1 MGDSIRLR
9 EISRRTALGALG
21 VGILGATA
29 ASWPRLTGTDIPGRN
44 DGSLS
49 IAILGTAAD
58 AAARQ
63 KAVDA
68 FRRLHPE
75 IRVRVQAIQAVDW
88 KDFFSKILTM
98 VAAGNPPDVVY
109 VATEGAQLFAEKL
122 AHPLDDFIRRDAG
135 VMAEYFA
142 DVHPSLVEAF
152 MYRGSLYQLPM
163 DWNAAD
169 MYYNTKVFAASG
181 LSRPADDWTHLD
193 FRSSLAAMRRA
204 NPGGFTPYYWTNRLF
219 GGVVPWLYAN
229 GTSFLTEQRATGGD
243 WLWDRFYASD
253 PSRASRSG
261 GYLWEAPNADDPRVF
276 ETFDFLRG
284 LVKDG
289 LGVRPE
295 EGGGNSLVGL
305 FASGRIGTT
314 PAGGYWVQGLAEAG
328 MGPDAF
334 DVAFFPRWASGPASA
349 VQRHQFGTAGY
360 AIMKTAKDKDAAWEW
375 VKFSASREAMELIFA
390 TPTTTPARRSMVNE
404 ALYAGT
410 GPAHWKVF
418 YDTLDRFPATGPIP
432 APPQQAAVETALIKN
447 VSLAVSGDEQQLK
460 GALSSLQNDLEL
472 ALRRTA

>member
-1 MGDSIRLR
+1 MVDSSIRLR
-9 EISRRTALGALG
+9 DVSRRTALGALG
-21 VGILGATA
+21 LGVLGATV

-63 KAVDA
+63 KAVEA
-68 FRRLHPE
+68 FRRVHPE
-75 IRVRVQAIQAVDW
+75 IKVRVQGIQAVDW

-122 AHPLDDFIRRDAG
+122 AHPLDDYLRRDAAE
-135 VMAEYFA
+135 MQEYFA

-163 DWNAAD
+163 DWNAAN
-169 MYYNTKVFAASG
+169 MYYNTKVFQQAG
-181 LSRPADDWTHLD
+181 LGRPADDWTHED
-193 FRSSLAAMRRA
+193 FRASLAALRKA
-204 NPGGFTPYYWTNRLF
+204 NPNGFTPYYWTNRLF

-229 GTSFLTEQRATGGD
+229 GTSFLTEQRAPGGD
-243 WLWDRFYASD
+243 WLWDRFYAND
-253 PSRASRSG
+253 PSRSTRSG
-261 GYLWEAPNADDPRVF
+261 GYLWEAPNAQDPKVF

-284 LVKDG
+284 LVRDG

-314 PAGGYWVQGLAEAG
+314 PAGGYWVQGLHEAG
-328 MGPDAF
+328 MGPSDY
-334 DVAFFPRWASGPASA
+334 DVQFFPRWTT
-349 VQRHQFGTAGY
+349 QRHQFGTAGY

-375 VKFSASREAMELIFA
+375 IKFSVTREAMELIFA
-390 TPTTTPARRSMVNE
+390 TPTTTPTRRSMVNE
-404 ALYAGT
+404 ALYSGK
-410 GPAHWKVF
+410 GPTHWKVF
-418 YDTLDRFPATGPIP
+418 YDTLDRFPTTGPIP

-447 VSLAVSGDEQQLK
+447 VSLAVSGDEGQLK
-460 GALSSLQNDLEL
+460 GALASLQQDLEL
-472 ALRRTA
+472 ALRRSA